1 MFGIVNAVKFDNF
14 FLLPNSASVFE
25 ALPQARKM
33 RNCHRDFCFEVFK
46 GESMDA
52 AADDDSFLFLLLFS
66 CVNPILYAFL
76 SDNFRKAFHHLLPPF
91 CHRRTRGGAGGDA
104 EDSGQ
109 PKSATG
115 MLSYQITTKR
125 R

>member
-1 MFGIVNAVKFDNF
+1 M
-14 FLLPNSASVFE
+14 
-25 ALPQARKM
+25 
-33 RNCHRDFCFEVFK
+33 
-46 GESMDA
+46 
-52 AADDDSFLFLLLFS
+52 
-66 CVNPILYAFL
+66 NPILYAFL

-91 CHRRTRGGAGGDA
+91 CHRIIRRGGGGGDT

>member
-1 MFGIVNAVKFDNF
+1 M
-14 FLLPNSASVFE
+14 
-25 ALPQARKM
+25 
-33 RNCHRDFCFEVFK
+33 
-46 GESMDA
+46 
-52 AADDDSFLFLLLFS
+52 
-66 CVNPILYAFL
+66 NPILYAFL
-76 SDNFRKAFHHLLPPF
+76 SDNFRKAFHQLLPRF
-91 CHRRTRGGAGGDA
+91 CHRRTRNNGDP